1 MAETSGCS
9 TSNPTQK
16 NKKGGGGGGGG
27 GDGDKQ
33 EKERL
38 QEKQESKEGWE
49 NLNLKTNKYTMSKL
63 LKWA

>member
-1 MAETSGCS
+1 MAETSGCVLL
-9 TSNPTQK
+9 PTLPRK
-16 NKKGGGGGGGG
+16 TRMGGGGG
-27 GDGDKQ
+27 GDKQ